1 MFKYSSRPGTKAAE
15 YTDQIPEDIKQSRL
29 ERLIELQKNV
39 SLIANQKQIGNI
51 LQVIVEKESKKSTRQ
66 WAGRTEG
73 NCWVVFDKGNEQI
86 NDIINI
92 KITDAR
98 GITLFG
104 ERIYEEVQ
112 V

>member
-1 MFKYSSRPGTKAAE
+1 MSSTSDTGTLYIVATPIGNLGDMTFRAVE
-15 YTDQIPEDIKQSRL
+15 TL
-29 ERLIELQKNV
+29 KNV